1 MKTLGNVLILGLAFQ
16 HIPIFQV
23 ASRPFQFLGE
33 SLFVR
38 QNGLVFRSEDFVGKV
53 VQCVMGL
60 GSTLFGAEDQADW
73 RVLAGLCP
81 VLAGVVEVEM
91 HLASVGIA
99 ELADFEVDN
108 DEAPEPPVKEYEVDA
123 EPSVVDPEPTLAAN
137 ESEVVA
143 QL

>member
-1 MKTLGNVLILGLAFQ
+1 M
-16 HIPIFQV
+16 
-23 ASRPFQFLGE
+23 
-33 SLFVR
+33 
-38 QNGLVFRSEDFVGKV
+38 
-53 VQCVMGL
+53 
-60 GSTLFGAEDQADW
+60 
-73 RVLAGLCP
+73 
-81 VLAGVVEVEM
+81 LAGVVEVEM